1 MSIFACHL
9 HVAGRFTDMNEL
21 YSAMTF
27 LLRKLSEHR
36 NEAICQDRKFS
47 PTGEELP
54 VFGGGG
60 GFPGL
65 QYEPREAP
73 WSSG

>member
-47 PTGEELP
+47 PSGEKLP
-54 VFGGGG
+54 VFWGV
-60 GFPGL
+60 FSGL